1 MTIDIVTGI
10 VSSAILKILVLS
22 LPSIGL
28 GLLIG
33 FSVSLF
39 QALTQIQEQTLTFV
53 PKMVVILMM
62 IGVTMG
68 WMLSQLVAF
77 SVGLWS
83 MIPQLVGG

>member
-1 MTIDIVTGI
+1 MTVDTVTGI
-10 VSSAILKILVLS
+10 VSEAILNILMLS

-62 IGVTMG
+62 LGFTMG
-68 WMLSQLVAF
+68 WILSQLAGF
-77 SVGLWS
+77 ATNLWA
-83 MIPQLVGG
+83 MIPTLAG

>member
-1 MTIDIVTGI
+1 MTIDTVTGI
-10 VSSAILKILVLS
+10 ISNSILNILILS

-53 PKMVVILMM
+53 PKMIVILFMLG
-62 IGVTMG
+62 ITMG
-68 WMLSQLVAF
+68 WMI
-77 SVGLWS
+77 G
-83 MIPQLVGG
+83 QLVGFTTNLWAMIPTLVGI

>member
-1 MTIDIVTGI
+1 MTVDTVTGI
-10 VSSAILKILVLS
+10 VTEAILNILMLS

-53 PKMVVILMM
+53 PKMVVILLML
-62 IGVTMG
+62 GFTMG
-68 WMLSQLVAF
+68 WILSQLTGFATN
-77 SVGLWS
+77 LWS
-83 MIPQLVGG
+83 MIPSLAG